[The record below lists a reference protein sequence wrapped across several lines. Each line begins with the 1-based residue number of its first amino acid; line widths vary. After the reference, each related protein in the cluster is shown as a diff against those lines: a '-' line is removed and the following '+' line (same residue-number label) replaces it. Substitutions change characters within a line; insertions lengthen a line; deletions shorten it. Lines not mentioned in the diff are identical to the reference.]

1 LKNQRKAPDAA
12 KKLNPWTTVPKRT
25 AVIFLTAVF
34 FTFSSIG
41 VAGDISDLGRQLP
54 IRFAGGV
61 LLSGLIAV
69 IYAWTGV
76 KLQRRSWMVFVP
88 LFFVQMFAMRTLVRH
103 FPVPPIPTTMNAAQI
118 NTLAD
123 RLNYDSIA
131 IILATLLAY
140 IGFVFVF
147 VGEFRRRMK
156 VTTEKTVLD
165 TEMAAAREIQRVI
178 VPEEAQCFIGFC
190 VDSIYVPAQ
199 QVGGDFFQI
208 LPDGDGGMLVVVG
221 DVAGKGLPAAML
233 VSMLVGSIR
242 TAAEDNHDPARM
254 LRILHERLVGRSSG
268 GYATAIAARIGRDGT
283 ITMANAGHLPPYLDG
298 KEMELAGTLPLGF
311 AGAGQYQTTSFV
323 IEPGSRIVFCT
334 DGVVEAQDR
343 DGELFGFDRTRKIST
358 KTAAEIGD
366 AARDFGQSD
375 DITVVAI
382 ERNTANSQ
390 QFVASS
396 RQP

>member
-1 LKNQRKAPDAA
+1 LRNKREARDTA

-34 FTFSSIG
+34 FTFSAIG
-41 VAGDISDLGRQLP
+41 VAGDISDMGRQLP
-54 IRFAGGV
+54 VRFAGGV
-61 LLSGLIAV
+61 LVSGLIAM

-76 KLQRRSWMVFVP
+76 RLRGRAWMVFVP
-88 LFFVQMFAMRTLVRH
+88 LFFVQMFVMRTLTRH
-103 FPVPPIPTTMNAAQI
+103 FPVPPNPTTMNAAQI
-118 NTLAD
+118 DSLAD

-140 IGFVFVF
+140 LGFVFVF

-165 TEMAAAREIQRVI
+165 TEMAAAREVQRVI
-178 VPEEAQCFIGFC
+178 VPENAEEFPGFQ
-190 VDSIYVPAQ
+190 VESTYVPAQ

-233 VSMLVGSIR
+233 VSMLVGTIR
-242 TAAEDNHDPARM
+242 TAAEVTHDPARI
-254 LRILHERLVGRSSG
+254 LRILHDRLLGRSSG

-283 ITMANAGHLPPYLDG
+283 VTLANAGHLPPYLDG
-298 KEMELAGTLPLGF
+298 KEIELAGTLPLGF
-311 AGAGQYQTTSFV
+311 AGAGQYEATCFV

-334 DGVVEAQDR
+334 DGVVEAQSR
-343 DGELFGFDRTRKIST
+343 SGELFGFDRTRQIST
-358 KTAAEIGD
+358 KTAAEISD

-375 DITVVAI
+375 DITVVSI
-382 ERNTANSQ
+382 ERDREQGIGN
-390 QFVASS
+390 
-396 RQP
+396 RE